1 MKQNDLSVGRKRE
14 QPQHRSTDRATA
26 VNTSK
31 RGPSAN
37 TLAKYQPL
45 STLNM
50 LNLKKQKVSNSPP
63 ETGTMAKK
71 IHLTLDM
78 LDKDGELSDLDFNSN
93 VSQIAKELP
102 KEPEL

>member
-1 MKQNDLSVGRKRE
+1 
-14 QPQHRSTDRATA
+14 
-26 VNTSK
+26 
-31 RGPSAN
+31 
-37 TLAKYQPL
+37 
-45 STLNM
+45 
-50 LNLKKQKVSNSPP
+50 
-63 ETGTMAKK
+63 MAKK